1 MSKIIKFIKDIIAPK
16 KCYSCQKEWHFLCP
30 QCLSKLSNF
39 RPYCYVCK
47 DFSDNYLVH
56 EDCKKW
62 IYYDRLVVL
71 SHYKNKEIS
80 KLVKDAK
87 YYHKK
92 DIFEDF
98 WKYLSDLLIK
108 NIWDLWV
115 SKSDLVLVPVPMYF
129 LRKLYRWYNQSEILT
144 NYISQFTKIKQ
155 ENKLIKRI
163 KNTRQQSKLS
173 KNVRWQNLDNAF
185 KIEQNK
191 LDKIDKKIIILVDDV
206 ASTWTTINEIS
217 KLLKQN
223 WVEKIIWL
231 VIASN

>member
-16 KCYSCQKEWHFLCP
+16 KCYSCQKEGHFLCP

-56 EDCKKW
+56 EDCKKG

-98 WKYLSDLLIK
+98 GKYLSDLLIK
-108 NIWDLWV
+108 NIGDLGV

-129 LRKLYRWYNQSEILT
+129 LRKLYRGYNQSEILT

-173 KNVRWQNLDNAF
+173 KNVRGQNLDNAF

-206 ASTWTTINEIS
+206 ASTGTTINEIS

-223 WVEKIIWL
+223 GVEKIIGL